1 MVQLCLPVVHSTLL
15 LLVVVVWA
23 GCVEG
28 QQGSLRSR
36 CAGFDCDSRCN
47 LEPQRCDDCCPADA
61 GGSGHTEKSDSER
74 LEELEREV
82 RVVKVLVG
90 VLMGLVVVMVILVGT
105 GVFLYLSRHC
115 HGSTFTLPLFL
126 RGKAERQKA
135 KEASK
140 METATRVQ
148 PDPTAVRIA
157 HYQNKHSPLG
167 RRASSSRRPTATSN
181 TPPSSF
187 DDHHPHPHHLPPHFP
202 KQRTRQP
209 SESSSPD
216 DPSNNANTSTTP
228 DHPHAYHNLALS
240 TSTLHDTS
248 STSTLAP
255 ALSTITLDTTLASG
269 AMHIDDN
276 NVQSSPPQTSRI

>member
-15 LLVVVVWA
+15 LLVVWT
-23 GCVEG
+23 GYVEG
-28 QQGSLRSR
+28 QSSWRSR
-36 CAGFDCDSRCN
+36 CEGFDCDSRCS
-47 LEPQRCDDCCPADA
+47 LEPQRCDECCPADA
-61 GGSGHTEKSDSER
+61 GGSGHTGRSDSER
-74 LEELEREV
+74 LEKLEREV
-82 RVVKVLVG
+82 REVKVLVG

-115 HGSTFTLPLFL
+115 HASTFTLPLFL
-126 RGKAERQKA
+126 RGKAARQKA

-167 RRASSSRRPTATSN
+167 RRATSSRRPTATSN

-187 DDHHPHPHHLPPHFP
+187 DDHHPHPHFP

-216 DPSNNANTSTTP
+216 DPSTNANTSTTP